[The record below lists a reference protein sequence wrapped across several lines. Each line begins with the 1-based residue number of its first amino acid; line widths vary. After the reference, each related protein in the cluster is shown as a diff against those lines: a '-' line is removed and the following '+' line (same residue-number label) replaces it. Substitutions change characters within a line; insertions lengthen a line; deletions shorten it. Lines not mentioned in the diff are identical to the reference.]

1 MAEATVRF
9 FAAARE
15 AAGVP
20 TAPVSGNTLADVAA
34 GLQGNDAL
42 AAVLGVST
50 FLVDGARRA
59 LTDPTPL
66 PPGATIDVLP
76 PFAGG

>member
-1 MAEATVRF
+1 MSEVVVRF

-15 AAGVP
+15 AAGCAETRV
-20 TAPVSGNTLADVAA
+20 ASGGTLAEVIAA
-34 GLQGNDAL
+34 LATNPDL
-42 AAVLGVST
+42 AAVLARST
-50 FLVDGARRA
+50 FLVDGARRSP
-59 LTDPTPL
+59 TDVVP